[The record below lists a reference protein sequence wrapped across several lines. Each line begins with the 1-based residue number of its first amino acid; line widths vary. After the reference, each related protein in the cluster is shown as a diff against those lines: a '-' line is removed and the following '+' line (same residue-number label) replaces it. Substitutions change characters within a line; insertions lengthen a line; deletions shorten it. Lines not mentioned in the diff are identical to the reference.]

1 VFAFGL
7 PLNAACLLYLLE
19 AHVRSRRRLVVA
31 AVALWL
37 VPICVGVTVT
47 LVNHGDIRTL
57 QNKAELE
64 IPARNPE
71 GLASIVSQPVIRA
84 ILPPALV
91 GEASAARAQQRGLAR
106 YTGRVVEAL
115 KAGALHWGFWLVP
128 LGMALFAAGAV
139 RAKRAPDSTRVSAA

>member
-1 VFAFGL
+1 VG
-7 PLNAACLLYLLE
+7 
-19 AHVRSRRRLVVA
+19 
-31 AVALWL
+31 AVHR
-37 VPICVGVTVT
+37 I
-47 LVNHGDIRTL
+47 
-57 QNKAELE
+57 
-64 IPARNPE
+64 
-71 GLASIVSQPVIRA
+71 IRA